1 MKGNYLATEMIEG
14 YLIYCFLLSE
24 WSFLFSSLTCS
35 WTNCMHYLCISLFY
49 FLCQAS
55 DLTNKNIQNVNNVTS
70 FKNYDERS
78 IEREISQ
85 LHATLSQSKGIL
97 DRKGK
102 MEEFQLWTYPNIKRC
117 STSTDHAHLI

>member
-1 MKGNYLATEMIEG
+1 
-14 YLIYCFLLSE
+14 
-24 WSFLFSSLTCS
+24 
-35 WTNCMHYLCISLFY
+35 MHYLCISLFY

-55 DLTNKNIQNVNNVTS
+55 DLTNKNIQNVNVTS

-102 MEEFQLWTYPNIKRC
+102 MEEFQL
-117 STSTDHAHLI
+117 